1 MRVRWRADTLCV
13 IPWITYCDAITEA
26 LRVEMRRDPSV
37 VCLSASENGRGRPTD
52 ELVHEF
58 GPSRAREYDGG
69 SSILA
74 AGAAAAA
81 EGLRP
86 VCELELGA
94 LRDAGADALSEAAKS
109 GALVVRLVAD
119 GAAWP
124 GNGELDGLKSVSP
137 ATAADAKGLLSS
149 AIQDPEPVV
158 FLEAPDL
165 YTVVCDG
172 VPEGAHAVPLGQA
185 RLVRRGSDAVV
196 FAHGAASV
204 AAERA
209 AQDLSGEVGLVDVR
223 SLSPLDHETIEAM
236 VRDTGKVLIVTEP
249 GAPPG
254 FAATLVKLIYE
265 ELPQHLDA
273 PIREL
278 GGPAWSAT
286 PNGRWVEDVRA
297 ACAELVA
304 F

>member
-1 MRVRWRADTLCV
+1 M

-26 LRVEMRRDPSV
+26 LRVEMQRDPTV
-37 VCLSASENGRGRPTD
+37 VCLSALANGKSRPTD
-52 ELVHEF
+52 ELLQEF
-58 GPSRAREYDGG
+58 GPSRVKEYDGG
-69 SSILA
+69 PSTLA
-74 AGAAAAA
+74 AGAAAAS

-86 VCELELGA
+86 VCELEVGA
-94 LRDAGADALSEAAKS
+94 LREAGVEALREAANS
-109 GALVVRLVAD
+109 GALVVRLIAD
-119 GAAWP
+119 GSAWP
-124 GNGELDGLKSVSP
+124 GDPGLDGLKSVSP
-137 ATAADAKGLLSS
+137 ATAADAKGLLTS
-149 AIQDPEPVV
+149 AIQDRETVL

-172 VPEGAHAVPLGQA
+172 VPEGDHMVALGEA
-185 RLVRRGSDAVV
+185 RLVRRGTDAVV
-196 FAHGAASV
+196 FSHGAAAV

-209 AQDLSGEVGLVDVR
+209 AQELGAPVGLVDVR
-223 SLSPLDHETIEAM
+223 SLSPLDHDAVEAM
-236 VRDTGKVLIVTEP
+236 VRDSGKVLIVTEP

-254 FAATLVKLIYE
+254 FAAALVRLIYE

-286 PNGRWVEDVRA
+286 PNGRWVDDVKE
-297 ACAELVA
+297 ACIELVA